1 MDDRKLYFGIY
12 SEDTLTKDLKKS
24 YKEKNPKEPC
34 SKSEQEAY
42 DKEESEYIAYKLAH
56 GVTGATT
63 TFFAKD
69 LQEAKTTA
77 KEMGLKCFQPIS
89 TTIYEKGKDF

>member
-1 MDDRKLYFGIY
+1 MDERKLYFGAY
-12 SEDTLTKDLKKS
+12 SEETMTEWLKKD
-24 YKEKNPKEPC
+24 YKKINPKVPY

-42 DKEESEYIAYKLAH
+42 DKEEAEYINIGLAN
-56 GVTGATT
+56 GVKGATT

-69 LQEAKTTA
+69 LSAAKTTA
-77 KEMGLKCFQPIS
+77 KEMGLKSFSPIS